1 MRTTEEVQLLL
12 DYLRELNNIY
22 NCGFHVSKEINRC
35 IKEIEKGLR
44 IQHWEKAKE
53 YQIAAGTSILTEPGD
68 GSKLHIDEHSKII
81 VIPK

>member
-1 MRTTEEVQLLL
+1 MRTIEEVQLLL
-12 DYLRELNNIY
+12 EYLKELNSLY
-22 NCGFHVSKEINRC
+22 DSGFQVSYEINRC

-44 IQHWEKAKE
+44 IQYWEKAKE

-68 GSKLHIDEHSKII
+68 GSKLYIDEHSKII

>member
-12 DYLRELNNIY
+12 DYLRELNNLS

-35 IKEIEKGLR
+35 VKEIEKGLE
-44 IQHWEKAKE
+44 IQRWEKAKE

-68 GSKLHIDEHSKII
+68 GSKLSIDENSKII
-81 VIPK
+81 LIPE